1 MEEKLLQEAYE
12 KSKDYLYEDSSRFNL
27 LSIIEKDRDEAHVHS
42 KVIYNLLSQNWGKKD
57 KETFLTLFLKEI
69 GIEDEIIYNEKW
81 EVSREKEYQLDEKKA
96 RPDFVIESQ
105 HYIYI
110 IEMKIDPD
118 DQPEQLKNYKKIAE
132 GEKKRKNKKEYKLFY
147 LTLDGHNASKKS
159 TGEEEN
165 LEENQKV
172 EYINISFKE
181 EILNWLGNCLKLV
194 EGKENKS
201 ACINQYIASINKILG
216 EKNTKIK
223 DNILKSVE
231 DIKTAISIYKKL
243 NEDLQK
249 ILKNFFEELNKE
261 LEKLLKVHF
270 KKLKNKLKD
279 IEPKPIY
286 NESYIKDYYNF
297 RLDTD
302 VENWPG
308 IFIIL
313 DEVKSKNFYFVF
325 KIEVASKLCGSFGF
339 IEKKDNYEEEIPDF
353 KYFERDIKKAAPNF
367 YSKCMRNINNLNL
380 GIELEKSTND
390 RWFFIEN
397 SKGEIIDFKDISL
410 SNKALLSLMDEETL
424 KEEVKNIVTYI
435 SNKIVKNMEI

>member
-1 MEEKLLQEAYE
+1 MEEKLLKEAYE
-12 KSKDYLYEDSSRFNL
+12 KSKDYLYKDSSRYNL

-42 KVIYNLLSQNWGKKD
+42 KVIYSLLSQNWGKID

-81 EVSREKEYQLDEKKA
+81 EVSREKVFDLDTIKG
-96 RPDFVIESQ
+96 RLDFEIKSKD
-105 HYIYI
+105 YIYI
-110 IEMKIDPD
+110 IEMKIDAG
-118 DQPEQLKNYKKIAE
+118 DQPEQLMRYQKFAKEQHKKYKI
-132 GEKKRKNKKEYKLFY
+132 FY

-159 TGEEEN
+159 IGEEEN

-201 ACINQYIASINKILG
+201 TCINQYIASINKILG

-223 DNILKSVE
+223 DNILKSSE
-231 DIKTAISIYKKL
+231 DIKYAITIYKKL
-243 NEDLQK
+243 NESLQK
-249 ILKNFFEELNKE
+249 VLESFFEELN
-261 LEKLLKVHF
+261 

-279 IEPKPIY
+279 IAPKLIY
-286 NESYIKDYYNF
+286 NKSYIEDYYNF

-313 DEVKSKNFYFVF
+313 DEIKSKNFYFVF
-325 KIEVASKLCGSFGF
+325 KIEVANKLCGSFGF
-339 IEKKDNYEEEIPDF
+339 IEKKDNYEEEMPEF
-353 KYFERDIKKAAPNF
+353 KYFERDVKKEAPNF
-367 YSKCMRNINNLNL
+367 YNKCMRNINNLNL
-380 GIELEKSTND
+380 RIKLEESTND

-397 SKGEIIDFKDISL
+397 SKGETIDFKDISL
-410 SNKALLSLMDEETL
+410 SNKALLSLMDEEIL

>member
-1 MEEKLLQEAYE
+1 MEEKLLKEAYE
-12 KSKDYLYEDSSRFNL
+12 KSKDYLYEDSSRYNL
-27 LSIIEKDRDEAHVHS
+27 LSIIEKDRDEAHIHS
-42 KVIYNLLSQNWGKKD
+42 KVIYSLLSQNWGKID

-110 IEMKIDPD
+110 VEMKIDAD
-118 DQPEQLKNYKKIAE
+118 DQPEQLKNYNKIAE

-172 EYINISFKE
+172 EYTNISFKE
-181 EILNWLGNCLKLV
+181 EILNWLGKCLDLV
-194 EGKENKS
+194 KGKENKS
-201 ACINQYIASINKILG
+201 ACINQYIATVNEILG
-216 EKNTKIK
+216 KEKVKIK
-223 DNILKSVE
+223 DNILKSSE
-231 DIKTAISIYKKL
+231 DIKTAITIYKKL
-243 NEDLQK
+243 NENLQK
-249 ILKNFFEELNKE
+249 VLESFFEELNKK
-261 LEKLLKVHF
+261 LEDIGSKV
-270 KKLKNKLKD
+270 
-279 IEPKPIY
+279 IY
-286 NESYIKDYYNF
+286 NKNYINNYYCAY

-302 VENWPG
+302 VEDWPG
-308 IFIIL
+308 IFIVL
-313 DEVKSKNFYFVF
+313 DEVKSKSLYFVI
-325 KIEVASKLCGSFGF
+325 KIEIASKLFGSFGF
-339 IEKKDNYEEEIPDF
+339 IEKKDNYEEKMPEF
-353 KYFERDIKKAAPNF
+353 KYFERDVKKEAPNF
-367 YSKCMRNINNLNL
+367 YNKCMRNIKNLNL

-397 SKGEIIDFKDISL
+397 SKGETIDFKDISL
-410 SNKALLSLMDEETL
+410 SNKALLSLMDEEIL
-424 KEEVKNIVTYI
+424 KEEVKNIATYI

>member
-12 KSKDYLYEDSSRFNL
+12 KSKDYLYEDSLRFNL

-69 GIEDEIIYNEKW
+69 GIEDEIIYNKTW
-81 EVSREKEYQLDEKKA
+81 EVTREKEYQLDEKKT

-110 IEMKIDPD
+110 IEMKIDAD

-159 TGEEEN
+159 IGEEEN
-165 LEENQKV
+165 LEENEKV
-172 EYINISFKE
+172 EYTNISFKE

-231 DIKTAISIYKKL
+231 DMKNAISLYGKLNDKLQVTLENFMSLLKENLGKRAIYYKKY
-243 NEDLQK
+243 
-249 ILKNFFEELNKE
+249 
-261 LEKLLKVHF
+261 V
-270 KKLKNKLKD
+270 
-279 IEPKPIY
+279 
-286 NESYIKDYYNF
+286 KDYYNYT
-297 RLDTD
+297 LDKIPQD
-302 VENWPG
+302 YPGLYIVLAEN
-308 IFIIL
+308 
-313 DEVKSKNFYFVF
+313 KSKNSNHYRFVL
-325 KIEVASKLCGSFGF
+325 KLELSPELTACFGF
-339 IEKKDNYEEEIPDF
+339 IKNDD
-353 KYFERDIKKAAPNF
+353 DIKETVPFVYFSQVKKNSSGL
-367 YSKCMRNINNLNL
+367 YNKCIKGIKNL
-380 GIELEKSTND
+380 ELEDKL
-390 RWFFIEN
+390 IEN
-397 SKGEIIDFKDISL
+397 NKAYWCYVKNSKSEIINFRDISL
-410 SNKALLSLMDEETL
+410 SNRALLSLIDEETL
-424 KEEVKNIVTYI
+424 KEEVKNIATYI
-435 SNKIVKNMEI
+435 SNEIVKNMEI

>member
-1 MEEKLLQEAYE
+1 MEEKLLKEAYE
-12 KSKDYLYEDSSRFNL
+12 KSKDYLYEDSSRYNL
-27 LSIIEKDRDEAHVHS
+27 LSIIEKDRDEAHIHS

-69 GIEDEIIYNEKW
+69 GIGEEIIYNEKW
-81 EVSREKEYQLDEKKA
+81 EVSREKAFDLDTIKG
-96 RPDFVIESQ
+96 RLDFEIKSKD
-105 HYIYI
+105 YIYI
-110 IEMKIDPD
+110 IEMKIDAG
-118 DQPEQLKNYKKIAE
+118 DQPEQLMRYQKFAKEQHKKYKI
-132 GEKKRKNKKEYKLFY
+132 FY
-147 LTLDGHNASKKS
+147 LTLDGHSASKKS
-159 TGEEEN
+159 VGEEVS
-165 LEENQKV
+165 EEIKKV
-172 EYINISFKE
+172 EYTNISFKE
-181 EILNWLGNCLKLV
+181 EILNWLGKCLDLV
-194 EGKENKS
+194 KGKENKS

-223 DNILKSVE
+223 DNTLKSSE
-231 DIKTAISIYKKL
+231 DIKNAITIYKKL
-243 NEDLQK
+243 NENLQK
-249 ILKNFFEELNKE
+249 VLESFFEELN
-261 LEKLLKVHF
+261 

-279 IEPKPIY
+279 IAPKLIY
-286 NESYIKDYYNF
+286 NKSYIEDYYNF

-353 KYFERDIKKAAPNF
+353 KYFERDIKKATPNF

-410 SNKALLSLMDEETL
+410 SNKALLSLMDEEIL
-424 KEEVKNIVTYI
+424 KEEVKNIATYI

>member
-1 MEEKLLQEAYE
+1 MEEKLLKEAYE
-12 KSKDYLYEDSSRFNL
+12 KSKDYLYEDSSRYNL
-27 LSIIEKDRDEAHVHS
+27 LSIIEKDRYETEIHS
-42 KVIYNLLSQNWGKKD
+42 KIIYNLLSQNWEKKD

-69 GIEDEIIYNEKW
+69 GIEEEVIYGENW

-110 IEMKIDPD
+110 VEMKIDAD
-118 DQPEQLKNYKKIAE
+118 DQPEQLKNYNKIAE

-159 TGEEEN
+159 IGEEEN
-165 LEENQKV
+165 LEENEKV
-172 EYINISFKE
+172 EYTNISFKE
-181 EILNWLGNCLKLV
+181 EILNWIENCLKLLK
-194 EGKENKS
+194 GKENKIN
-201 ACINQYIASINKILG
+201 CINQYIATVNEILG
-216 EKNTKIK
+216 KEKVRIK
-223 DNILKSVE
+223 DNILKSSE
-231 DIKTAISIYKKL
+231 DIKNAITIYKKL
-243 NEDLQK
+243 NENLQK
-249 ILKNFFEELNKE
+249 VLKNFFEELNK
-261 LEKLLKVHF
+261 
-270 KKLKNKLKD
+270 KLKNKLKD
-279 IEPKPIY
+279 ITPKSIY
-286 NESYIKDYYNF
+286 NESYIKNYYNF

-313 DEVKSKNFYFVF
+313 DEVKSKNFYFVL

-380 GIELEKSTND
+380 GINLEESTND
-390 RWFFIEN
+390 RWFFIKN
-397 SKGEIIDFKDISL
+397 LKGEIIDFKDISL

-424 KEEVKNIVTYI
+424 KEEVKNIATYI
-435 SNKIVKNMEI
+435 SNEIIKNMEI

>member
-69 GIEDEIIYNEKW
+69 GIEDEIIYNKTW
-81 EVSREKEYQLDEKKA
+81 EVTREKEYQLDEKKA

-110 IEMKIDPD
+110 IEMKIDAD

-159 TGEEEN
+159 IGEEEN
-165 LEENQKV
+165 LEENEKV
-172 EYINISFKE
+172 EYTNISFKE

-201 ACINQYIASINKILG
+201 ACINQYIASIKKILG

-231 DIKTAISIYKKL
+231 DMKNAISLYGKLNDKLQVTLENFMSLLKENLGKRAIYYKKY
-243 NEDLQK
+243 
-249 ILKNFFEELNKE
+249 
-261 LEKLLKVHF
+261 V
-270 KKLKNKLKD
+270 
-279 IEPKPIY
+279 
-286 NESYIKDYYNF
+286 KDYYNYT
-297 RLDTD
+297 LDKIPQD
-302 VENWPG
+302 YPGLYIVLAEN
-308 IFIIL
+308 
-313 DEVKSKNFYFVF
+313 KSKNSNHYRFVL
-325 KIEVASKLCGSFGF
+325 KLELSPELTACFGF
-339 IEKKDNYEEEIPDF
+339 IKNDD
-353 KYFERDIKKAAPNF
+353 DIKETVPFVYFSQVKKNSSGL
-367 YSKCMRNINNLNL
+367 YNKCIKGIKNL
-380 GIELEKSTND
+380 ELEDKL
-390 RWFFIEN
+390 IEN
-397 SKGEIIDFKDISL
+397 NKAYWCYVKNSKSEIINFRDISL
-410 SNKALLSLMDEETL
+410 SNRALLSLIDEETL
-424 KEEVKNIVTYI
+424 KEEVKNIATYI
-435 SNKIVKNMEI
+435 SNEIVKNMEI

>member
-1 MEEKLLQEAYE
+1 MEEKLLKEAYE
-12 KSKDYLYEDSSRFNL
+12 KSKDYLYEDNSRFNL
-27 LSIIEKDRDEAHVHS
+27 LSIIEKDRDEAHIHS
-42 KVIYNLLSQNWGKKD
+42 KVLYNLLSQNWGKKD
-57 KETFLTLFLKEI
+57 KETFLTLFLKEL
-69 GIEDEIIYNEKW
+69 GIEEEIIYNKTW
-81 EVSREKEYQLDEKKA
+81 EVTREKAFDLDTIKG
-96 RPDFVIESQ
+96 RLDFEIKSKD
-105 HYIYI
+105 YIYI
-110 IEMKIDPD
+110 IEMKIDAG
-118 DQPEQLKNYKKIAE
+118 DQPEQLMRYQKFAKEQHKKYKI
-132 GEKKRKNKKEYKLFY
+132 FY

-159 TGEEEN
+159 IGEEEN

-201 ACINQYIASINKILG
+201 ACIYQYIASINKILG

-223 DNILKSVE
+223 DNILKSSE
-231 DIKTAISIYKKL
+231 DIKNAITIY
-243 NEDLQK
+243 
-249 ILKNFFEELNKE
+249 
-261 LEKLLKVHF
+261 

-286 NESYIKDYYNF
+286 NESYMKDYYNF

-302 VENWPG
+302 VEDWPG
-308 IFIIL
+308 IFIVL

-325 KIEVASKLCGSFGF
+325 KIEVADKLCGSFGF
-339 IEKKDNYEEEIPDF
+339 IEKKDNYEEMPEF
-353 KYFERDIKKAAPNF
+353 RYFERDVKKEAPNF
-367 YSKCMRNINNLNL
+367 YNKCMRNINNLNL

-410 SNKALLSLMDEETL
+410 SNKALLSLMNEETL
-424 KEEVKNIVTYI
+424 KEETKNIATYI
-435 SNKIVKNMEI
+435 SNEIVKNMEI

>member
-1 MEEKLLQEAYE
+1 MEEKLLKEAYE
-12 KSKDYLYEDSSRFNL
+12 KSKDYLYEDSSRYNL
-27 LSIIEKDRDEAHVHS
+27 LSIIEKDRDEAHIHS
-42 KVIYNLLSQNWGKKD
+42 KVIYSLLSQNWGKID

-110 IEMKIDPD
+110 IEMKIDAD

-172 EYINISFKE
+172 EYTNISFKE
-181 EILNWLGNCLKLV
+181 EILNWLGKCLDLV
-194 EGKENKS
+194 KGKENKS

-216 EKNTKIK
+216 EKNIKIK
-223 DNILKSVE
+223 DNILKSSE
-231 DIKTAISIYKKL
+231 DIKNAITIYKKL
-243 NEDLQK
+243 NENLQK
-249 ILKNFFEELNKE
+249 VLESFFEELNKK
-261 LEKLLKVHF
+261 LEDIGSKV
-270 KKLKNKLKD
+270 
-279 IEPKPIY
+279 IY
-286 NESYIKDYYNF
+286 NKNYINNYYCAY

-302 VENWPG
+302 VEDWPG
-308 IFIIL
+308 IFIVL
-313 DEVKSKNFYFVF
+313 DEVKSKSLYFVI
-325 KIEVASKLCGSFGF
+325 KIEIASKLFGSFGF
-339 IEKKDNYEEEIPDF
+339 IEKKDNYEEKMPEF
-353 KYFERDIKKAAPNF
+353 KYFERDVKKEAPNF
-367 YSKCMRNINNLNL
+367 YNKCMRNIKNLNL

-397 SKGEIIDFKDISL
+397 SKGETIDFKDISL
-410 SNKALLSLMDEETL
+410 SNKALLSLMDEEIL
-424 KEEVKNIVTYI
+424 KEEVKNIATYI

>member
-12 KSKDYLYEDSSRFNL
+12 KSKDYLYEDSLRFNL

-81 EVSREKEYQLDEKKA
+81 EVTREKEYQLDEKKA

-110 IEMKIDPD
+110 IEMKIDAD

-159 TGEEEN
+159 IGEEET
-165 LEENQKV
+165 LEENEKV
-172 EYINISFKE
+172 EYTNISFKE

-231 DIKTAISIYKKL
+231 DMKNAISLYGKLNDKLQVTLENFMSLLKENLGKRAIYYKKY
-243 NEDLQK
+243 
-249 ILKNFFEELNKE
+249 
-261 LEKLLKVHF
+261 V
-270 KKLKNKLKD
+270 
-279 IEPKPIY
+279 
-286 NESYIKDYYNF
+286 KDYYNYT
-297 RLDTD
+297 LDKIPQD
-302 VENWPG
+302 YPGLYIVLAEN
-308 IFIIL
+308 
-313 DEVKSKNFYFVF
+313 KSRNSNYYRFVL
-325 KIEVASKLCGSFGF
+325 KLELSPELTACFGF
-339 IEKKDNYEEEIPDF
+339 IKNDDNEKETIPFVSFSKVKKDSSGLYN
-353 KYFERDIKKAAPNF
+353 KCIKGIK
-367 YSKCMRNINNLNL
+367 NL
-380 GIELEKSTND
+380 ELEDKL
-390 RWFFIEN
+390 IEN
-397 SKGEIIDFKDISL
+397 NKAYWCYVKNSKSEIINFRDISL
-410 SNKALLSLMDEETL
+410 SNRALLSLIDEETL
-424 KEEVKNIVTYI
+424 KEEVKNIATYI
-435 SNKIVKNMEI
+435 SNEIVKNMEI

>member
-12 KSKDYLYEDSSRFNL
+12 KSKDYLYEDSLRFNL

-81 EVSREKEYQLDEKKA
+81 EVTREKEYQLDEKKA

-110 IEMKIDPD
+110 IEMKIDAD

-159 TGEEEN
+159 IGEEEN
-165 LEENQKV
+165 LEENEKV
-172 EYINISFKE
+172 EYTNISFKE

-231 DIKTAISIYKKL
+231 DMKNAISLYGKLNDKLQVTLENFMSLLKENLGKRAIYYKKY
-243 NEDLQK
+243 
-249 ILKNFFEELNKE
+249 
-261 LEKLLKVHF
+261 V
-270 KKLKNKLKD
+270 
-279 IEPKPIY
+279 
-286 NESYIKDYYNF
+286 KDYYNYT
-297 RLDTD
+297 LDKIPQD
-302 VENWPG
+302 YPGLYIVLAEN
-308 IFIIL
+308 
-313 DEVKSKNFYFVF
+313 KSRNSNYYRFVL
-325 KIEVASKLCGSFGF
+325 KLELSPELTACFGF
-339 IEKKDNYEEEIPDF
+339 IKNDD
-353 KYFERDIKKAAPNF
+353 DIKETVPFVYFSQVKKNSSGL
-367 YSKCMRNINNLNL
+367 YNKCIKGIKNL
-380 GIELEKSTND
+380 ELEDKL
-390 RWFFIEN
+390 IEN
-397 SKGEIIDFKDISL
+397 NKAYWGYVKNSKSEIIDFRDISL
-410 SNKALLSLMDEETL
+410 SNRALLSLIDEETL
-424 KEEVKNIVTYI
+424 KEEVKNIATYI
-435 SNKIVKNMEI
+435 SNEIVKNMEI

>member
-69 GIEDEIIYNEKW
+69 GIEDEIIYNKTW
-81 EVSREKEYQLDEKKA
+81 EVTREKEYQLDEKKA

-110 IEMKIDPD
+110 IEMKIDAD

-159 TGEEEN
+159 IGEEEN
-165 LEENQKV
+165 LEENEKV
-172 EYINISFKE
+172 EYTNISFKE

-231 DIKTAISIYKKL
+231 DMKNAISLYGKL
-243 NEDLQK
+243 NDKLQVTLENFMSLLKEKLNNLLQK
-249 ILKNFFEELNKE
+249 REKLDKEISTLQEEIKNFDNNN
-261 LEKLLKVHF
+261 
-270 KKLKNKLKD
+270 KKLK
-279 IEPKPIY
+279 
-286 NESYIKDYYNF
+286 
-297 RLDTD
+297 
-302 VENWPG
+302 
-308 IFIIL
+308 
-313 DEVKSKNFYFVF
+313 SK
-325 KIEVASKLCGSFGF
+325 
-339 IEKKDNYEEEIPDF
+339 
-353 KYFERDIKKAAPNF
+353 
-367 YSKCMRNINNLNL
+367 
-380 GIELEKSTND
+380 
-390 RWFFIEN
+390 
-397 SKGEIIDFKDISL
+397 
-410 SNKALLSLMDEETL
+410 
-424 KEEVKNIVTYI
+424 KN
-435 SNKIVKNMEI
+435 